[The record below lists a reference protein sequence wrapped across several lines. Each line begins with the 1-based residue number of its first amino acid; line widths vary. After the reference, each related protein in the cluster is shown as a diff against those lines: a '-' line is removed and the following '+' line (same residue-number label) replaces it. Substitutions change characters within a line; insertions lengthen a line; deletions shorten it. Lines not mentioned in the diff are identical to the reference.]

1 MTNTKQSAELR
12 KELLDQFWS
21 IYETDGTFQA
31 LSWLDT
37 MKYYEEYCVSDI
49 DQLTA
54 RLSDVL

>member
-1 MTNTKQSAELR
+1 MTNQKQELR

-37 MKYYEEYCVSDI
+37 LKYYEEYCVSDI
-49 DQLTA
+49 DQLTS
-54 RLSDVL
+54 RLASVL

>member
-1 MTNTKQSAELR
+1 MTNQKQELR

-37 MKYYEEYCVSDI
+37 LKYYEEYCVSDI
-49 DQLTA
+49 DQLTC
-54 RLSDVL
+54 RLASVL